1 LMPGTAAEFQQ
12 IANHTSQIVNRKS
25 FCTGLG
31 FGKLLYHI
39 LKHGENLPDQKDLRR
54 TIDDLRFVMF
64 FSEQLTVIS
73 YQLSIKK

>member
-1 LMPGTAAEFQQ
+1 MPGTIAAFLQ

-31 FGKLLYHI
+31 FGKLLHHI

-54 TIDDLRFVMF
+54 TIDDLRFPDV
-64 FSEQLTVIS
+64 FSVAKSEESSII
-73 YQLSIKK
+73 SIKN